1 MKKPHLAWLVIA
13 TASIALAAPEQQKPR
28 SLFNDSHE
36 HLTNYVQQGPDAHD
50 LLKVMGDKVGR
61 AVLFGIPLQ
70 QTWSY
75 RLSQNSA
82 PTYYLETDAD
92 LYYYSFTD
100 AQIAMEYRSLTSAEQ
115 QRFDPMITGFNP
127 ADMYAADHV
136 RRVLHTFPGVFEG
149 IGEFSIHKEFV
160 TSKVAGG
167 PPSLEDPALDRLLD
181 FAGEVGLVVLVHCDI
196 DTPFPKPGAAPA
208 YLAPMTQLFLRHPNT
223 TFIWAHIGLG
233 RVVRPVKDQA
243 TYIEAILANPRL
255 KNVNFDISWTE
266 TAKYLD
272 QTPQTVEIVAD
283 IMTRYPDRFL
293 FGSDDVAPTNEKDYL
308 AVYNMYQPLWNKLPP
323 DVATAVKK
331 TNYDRLFDDARRKV
345 RYWQDEQRNRVRVL
359 GRR

>member
-1 MKKPHLAWLVIA
+1 
-13 TASIALAAPEQQKPR
+13 
-28 SLFNDSHE
+28 
-36 HLTNYVQQGPDAHD
+36 
-50 LLKVMGDKVGR
+50 
-61 AVLFGIPLQ
+61 
-70 QTWSY
+70 
-75 RLSQNSA
+75 
-82 PTYYLETDAD
+82 
-92 LYYYSFTD
+92 
-100 AQIAMEYRSLTSAEQ
+100 
-115 QRFDPMITGFNP
+115 
-127 ADMYAADHV
+127 MYAADHV
-136 RRVLHTFPGVFEG
+136 RRVLELFPDTFVG
-149 IGEFSIHKEFV
+149 IGEFSLHKEFV
-160 TSKVAGG
+160 TSKIAGG
-167 PPSLEDPALDRLLD
+167 PPSIEDPALDRLLD